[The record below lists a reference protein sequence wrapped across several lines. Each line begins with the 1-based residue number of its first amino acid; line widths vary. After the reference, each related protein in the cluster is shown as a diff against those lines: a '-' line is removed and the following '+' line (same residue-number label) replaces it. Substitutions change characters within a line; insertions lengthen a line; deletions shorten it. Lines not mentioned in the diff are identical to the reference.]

1 MKFNRPQAQN
11 TQDPKK
17 ATAPFDG
24 PSRDVLPSRSENGR
38 GLGSVMHHRYLK
50 SQPVSVGIFLPATP
64 LLAGFQQFFS

>member
-1 MKFNRPQAQN
+1 MKFNCPQAQN

-38 GLGSVMHHRYLK
+38 GFGSAMHHQFIKVNGSPLAF
-50 SQPVSVGIFLPATP
+50 FLA
-64 LLAGFQQFFS
+64 